1 MNILSKPLVLAA
13 CAAATLL
20 TTSFRPQPQA
30 AKADAWQ
37 NLFDGK
43 TLKGWKRLAGT
54 ADYKVENGAIVGT
67 TVANSGNTFLVT
79 EKEYGDYVLELDIK
93 IDSPESNSGVQT
105 RSHFNSP
112 EQPGKVFGRQVEI
125 DPSPRSWSGGIYDEA
140 RRQWLY
146 PLDLHPQAKTA
157 FKVGEYNHIKVECL
171 GNEMKTWVNNV
182 PVAYVVDPI
191 DPKGFI
197 GLQVHAVNEAAQAG
211 HKVYFKN
218 IRIKTTDL
226 KPSDFPADIYVVNFV
241 PNYLSAYEKQHG
253 WKLLFDGKTS
263 QGWRSAKGTAFPAQ
277 GWQITDGTMTVLSSE
292 GKEAANGG
300 DIVTNAE
307 YRAFDLSFEFKLTPG
322 ANSGLKYFVTLAE
335 KTDMSAIGLE
345 YQVLDDAL
353 HPDAKLGRD
362 GNRTLASL
370 YDLIKAEKPPRFVHP
385 IGEWNVG
392 RVVVYPNNHVEHY
405 LNGTKVLEYERGS
418 PAFRELVAQSKY
430 HVWPNFGEAPTG
442 HLLLQDHGNKVSFR
456 SIKMKELK

>member
-1 MNILSKPLVLAA
+1 MTILSKALVLTA

-20 TTSFRPQPQA
+20 TSFHPRPQE
-30 AKADAWQ
+30 AKADTWQ

-43 TLKGWKRLAGT
+43 TLNGWKRLAGT
-54 ADYKVENGAIVGT
+54 ADYRVENGAIVGT
-67 TVANSGNTFLVT
+67 SVANSGNTFLVT

-93 IDSPESNSGVQT
+93 IDSPQSNSGVQT
-105 RSHFNSP
+105 RSHFNSA
-112 EQPGKVFGRQVEI
+112 EQPGKVYGRQVEI
-125 DPSPRSWSGGIYDEA
+125 DPSARSWSGGIYDEA

-182 PVAYVVDPI
+182 PVAYVVDPV
-191 DPKGFI
+191 DPRGFI
-197 GLQVHAVNEAAQAG
+197 GLQVHSVTEAAQAG
-211 HKVYFKN
+211 QKVYFKN

-226 KPSDFPADIYVVNFV
+226 KPSAFPADIYVVNFV
-241 PNYLSAYEKQHG
+241 PNYLNTYEKQHG

-277 GWQITDGTMTVLSSE
+277 GWQVTDGTMTVLPSE

-322 ANSGLKYFVTLAE
+322 ANSGVKYFVTLAE

-370 YDLIKAEKPPRFVHP
+370 YDLKTANKPVRFVHP

-430 HVWPNFGEAPTG
+430 HIWPNFGEAPAG
-442 HLLLQDHGNKVSFR
+442 HLLLQDHGNRVSFR

>member
-1 MNILSKPLVLAA
+1 MNILSKTMVLAA

-20 TTSFRPQPQA
+20 TTSSRPRPQA

-93 IDSPESNSGVQT
+93 IDSPQSNSGVQT
-105 RSHFNSP
+105 RSHFDSP

-157 FKVGEYNHIKVECL
+157 FKVGDYNHIKVECL

-226 KPSDFPADIYVVNFV
+226 KPSAFPADIYVVNFV
-241 PNYLSAYEKQHG
+241 PNYLSDYEKQHG

-370 YDLIKAEKPPRFVHP
+370 YDLIKADKPPRFVHP

-430 HVWPNFGEAPTG
+430 HIWPNFGEAPTG

-456 SIKMKELK
+456 SIKLKELK

>member
-1 MNILSKPLVLAA
+1 MNILSKTLVLAA

-20 TTSFRPQPQA
+20 TTSSRPRPQT

-93 IDSPESNSGVQT
+93 IDSPQSNSGVQT
-105 RSHFNSP
+105 RSHFDSP

-226 KPSDFPADIYVVNFV
+226 KPSAFPVDVYVVNFV
-241 PNYLSAYEKQHG
+241 PNYLSDYEKQHG

-263 QGWRSAKGTAFPAQ
+263 QGWRSAKGSAFPAQ
-277 GWQITDGTMTVLSSE
+277 GWQVTDGTMTVLSSE

-370 YDLIKAEKPPRFVHP
+370 YDLIKADKPPRFVHP
-385 IGEWNVG
+385 IGEWNMG

-418 PAFRELVAQSKY
+418 PAFRALVAQSKY
-430 HVWPNFGEAPTG
+430 HIWPNFGEAPTG

-456 SIKMKELK
+456 SIKLKELK